1 MVSVSRDME
10 EASDLVEA
18 AVVVRESIEQTSQTL
33 NVHQRR
39 RRGKEGAPSKLCAA
53 VDGRKE
59 RI

>member
-1 MVSVSRDME
+1 ME

-39 RRGKEGAPSKLCAA
+39 KRGKEGAPSKLCAA